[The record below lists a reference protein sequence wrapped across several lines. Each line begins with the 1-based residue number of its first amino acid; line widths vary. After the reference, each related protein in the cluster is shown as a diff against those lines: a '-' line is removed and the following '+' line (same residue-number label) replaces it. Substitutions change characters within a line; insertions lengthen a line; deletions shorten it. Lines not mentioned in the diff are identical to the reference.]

1 MADTKND
8 TQDTQNKYYYGVGR
22 RKTSTARAKFYP
34 NQDISATAASEL
46 VIMVNKQPLNV
57 YFVDFYSKT
66 ILKAL
71 KNLALSKGRIDFF
84 IKGGGQMG
92 QAEAARL
99 AITKA
104 LVKFDEGYKVLGRL
118 YGYLTSDVRVV
129 APKLPGHRKNRK
141 IEQWS
146 KR

>member
-1 MADTKND
+1 MA
-8 TQDTQNKYYYGVGR
+8 DTQNKYYYGVGR
-22 RKTSTARAKFYP
+22 RKTSTARAKYFP
-34 NQDISATAASEL
+34 SDEDLIIT
-46 VIMVNKQPLNV
+46 VNKQPLAD

-66 ILKAL
+66 ILNAI
-71 KNLALSKGRIDFF
+71 KNLAITKGKLNLF

-92 QAEAARL
+92 QAEAGRL
-99 AITKA
+99 AITKS
-104 LVKFDEGYKVLGRL
+104 LVKFDEGYKVLARMHF
-118 YGYLTSDVRVV
+118 YLTSDVRVV

>member
-1 MADTKND
+1 MT
-8 TQDTQNKYYYGVGR
+8 DTQNKYYYGVGR
-22 RKTSTARAKFYP
+22 RKTSSARAKFYP
-34 NQDISATAASEL
+34 ASDETVTDL
-46 VIMVNKQPLNV
+46 VINVNKKPLEI

-66 ILKAL
+66 ILNAL
-71 KNLALSKGRIDFF
+71 KNLAVSKGRIDFF

-104 LVKFDEGYKVLGRL
+104 LIKFDEGYKVLARL
-118 YGYLTSDVRVV
+118 HGYLTSDVRVV

>member
-1 MADTKND
+1 MADTKIE
-8 TQDTQNKYYYGVGR
+8 TKEIQNKYYYGVGR

-34 NQDISATAASEL
+34 AQEVSDTDL
-46 VIMVNKQPLNV
+46 VITVNKQPLES
-57 YFVDFYSKT
+57 YFVSFYSKT
-66 ILKAL
+66 IIKAL
-71 KNLALSKGRIDFF
+71 HNLALNKGRIDFF

-104 LVKFDEGYKVLGRL
+104 LVKFDEGYKVLARL
-118 YGYLTSDVRVV
+118 HGYLTSDVRVV